1 MVFNIAESGKYT
13 HLWCLTLQNQENILI
28 YGVKHCRIR
37 KIYSFMELNIAESG
51 KYTHLW
57 S

>member
-1 MVFNIAESGKYT
+1 MELNIAESGKY
-13 HLWCLTLQNQENILI
+13 
-28 YGVKHCRIR
+28 
-37 KIYSFMELNIAESG
+37 SFMVLNIAESG